1 LGRIWESE
9 GRGGSGRGGAHVVED
24 VVVVDV
30 GGLAAEDHA
39 RAAAD
44 GGLRAIAA
52 RGGLGGP
59 PGLGTPLRG
68 ALSSRR
74 MRATMSK

>member
-1 LGRIWESE
+1 
-9 GRGGSGRGGAHVVED
+9 VED

-30 GGLAAEDHA
+30 VGLAAEDHA

-44 GGLRAIAA
+44 GGLRAIAD

-59 PGLGTPLRG
+59 LGLRTPLRG
-68 ALSSRR
+68 ALSSEEEEGDDE
-74 MRATMSK
+74 